1 MSEDEILRIV
11 AEVTGR
17 LAVRLGADGRRGSLI
32 AVFTGA
38 TVGFNK
44 AVQQIRGLV
53 LDGYR
58 ISLVLSQAAEHLYAS
73 VLKDQL
79 SGFPHITWLESGKWL
94 SALNEARAV
103 VVPLLSVDTLSKVS
117 LLIADT
123 LAGNVILH
131 ALFMGKKVIAA
142 RNGADPAG
150 SGREALGFNR
160 GSLSLKRALLER
172 FRIVED
178 YGCFL
183 TDTEELRSRVNL
195 VLSEAENSPAG
206 QENLPARSVS
216 SIASRSGKV
225 VTAADIRH
233 AHSLGVDLGLSPAA
247 VVTPLARELAAR
259 YGVALVEQPEL

>member
-1 MSEDEILRIV
+1 
-11 AEVTGR
+11 
-17 LAVRLGADGRRGSLI
+17 LI

-44 AVQQIRGLV
+44 AVQQVRGLI

-58 ISLVLSQAAEHLYAS
+58 VSLVLSQAAENLYGS
-73 VLKDQL
+73 VLRDQL
-79 SGFPHITWLESGKWL
+79 AGFPHITWLESGKWL
-94 SALNEARAV
+94 SVLNEARAV
-103 VVPLLSVDTLSKVS
+103 VVPLLSVNTLSKMS

-123 LAGNVILH
+123 MAGNVILH

-160 GSLSLKRALLER
+160 GSLPLQRALLER

-178 YGCFL
+178 YGCLL
-183 TDTEELRSRVNL
+183 TDAAELRSRVNL
-195 VLSEAENSPAG
+195 VLSQA
-206 QENLPARSVS
+206 ENLPAKQENLAAGSVR
-216 SIASRSGKV
+216 SIASCPGNV

-233 AHSLGVDLGLSPAA
+233 AHSVGVDLRLSPAA
-247 VVTPLARELAAR
+247 LVTPLARDLATR
-259 YGVALVEQPEL
+259 YGVALVEQRDL